1 MAVEYPHA
9 DGQCGRLPELAT
21 DLFRRH
27 VAVIVAIGASMPG
40 TGRHGSHRDYSGCI
54 RDGIGCDPNRFGQ
67 QPLES
72 AGRLGGHEFR
82 HPGDSHASAWMLL
95 ELRPGARLVG
105 YLHNSRLS
113 EAFETNVASLTTAA
127 SIKGESSLFSM
138 PLPSRRSRRS
148 FTDMALHRVRTL
160 VVSSDAFLNTRQEQI
175 ITLAEQSRLPTIHAT
190 RRAVVLGGLTSYGV
204 ATNLTN
210 DMYRLAGVY
219 AGQILNGAEPGE
231 SPVTLPTLF
240 ELVINDRI
248 AKALRTA
255 VPRRRLSRADKLI
268 D

>member
-1 MAVEYPHA
+1 
-9 DGQCGRLPELAT
+9 
-21 DLFRRH
+21 
-27 VAVIVAIGASMPG
+27 
-40 TGRHGSHRDYSGCI
+40 
-54 RDGIGCDPNRFGQ
+54 
-67 QPLES
+67 
-72 AGRLGGHEFR
+72 
-82 HPGDSHASAWMLL
+82 MLL

-175 ITLAEQSRLPTIHAT
+175 ITLAEQRPTIHAT

-219 AGQILNGAEPGE
+219 AGRILNGAEPGE
-231 SPVTLPTLF
+231 SPLTLPTLF
-240 ELVINDRI
+240 ELVIREGASHRGAAAAAQPCRRDHRLAHGEFASGRAADRQGVI
-248 AKALRTA
+248 GRAPLLQNRG
-255 VPRRRLSRADKLI
+255 PHSSSRPEPGRG
-268 D
+268 